1 MKIRTSS
8 AFQKK
13 AFELRKGILKL
24 AKMSGGG
31 GAHLG
36 GTLSC
41 VEILTYLYLVH
52 NIRISKKNWDARDR
66 VLVKGHVHL
75 ALYQLW
81 SDIGLIKK
89 KELQSYGKN
98 GSRIHIL
105 PDIKI
110 PGSEY
115 NSGSLGQVVG
125 IGLGIAISSKI
136 DKKKYNVFCIVGDGE
151 CDSGSMWESVSMAG
165 KLKTKNLIVIV
176 DLNRLSEFQI
186 FKDNVHK
193 DIEKKFRSFEW
204 NTKII
209 NGHSYSELKSAFKL
223 VKNTKKPL
231 AIIANTIKGKGVS
244 FMENNVN
251 WHHKAPNKKEFE
263 IALKEYE
270 K

>member
-1 MKIRTSS
+1 MRIKNSLL
-8 AFQKK
+8 FKK
-13 AFELRKGILKL
+13 KTYELRKGILEL
-24 AKMSGGG
+24 AKMTGGA

-52 NIRISKKNWDARDR
+52 KINLDKKKWNSRDR
-66 VLVKGHVHL
+66 VLVKGHAHL

-81 SDIGLIKK
+81 AELGLIKK
-89 KELQSYGKN
+89 KELFSYGKN

-105 PDIKI
+105 PDINI

-125 IGLGIAISSKI
+125 IGLGMAINSRI
-136 DKKKYNVFCIVGDGE
+136 DKERYNVFCLVGDGE
-151 CDSGSMWESVSMAG
+151 CDSGSMWESVSLAG
-165 KLKTKNLIVIV
+165 RLKMKNLIVIV

-186 FKDNVHK
+186 FEDNIHK
-193 DIEKKFRSFEW
+193 EIDKKFKSFGW

-209 NGHSYSELKSAFKL
+209 NGHSFSELKSAFNLIK
-223 VKNTKKPL
+223 KTKRPL
-231 AIIANTIKGKGVS
+231 SIIANTIKGKGVS

-251 WHHKAPNKKEFE
+251 WHHKAPSQKEFE

-270 K
+270 E

>member
-1 MKIRTSS
+1 MRIKNSLL
-8 AFQKK
+8 FEKK
-13 AFELRKGILKL
+13 TFELRKGILKL
-24 AKMSGGG
+24 AQMTG
-31 GAHLG
+31 GAGAHMG

-41 VEILTYLYLVH
+41 VEILTYLYLVYKI
-52 NIRISKKNWDARDR
+52 NLNKKKWNSRDR
-66 VLVKGHVHL
+66 VLVKGHAHL

-81 SDIGLIKK
+81 AELGLIKK
-89 KELQSYGKN
+89 KELISYGKN

-105 PDIKI
+105 PDINI

-125 IGLGIAISSKI
+125 IGLGMAINSKI
-136 DKKKYNVFCIVGDGE
+136 DKKKYNVFCLVGDGE
-151 CDSGSMWESVSMAG
+151 CDSGSMWESVSLAG
-165 KLKTKNLIVIV
+165 RLKIKNLIVIV

-186 FKDNVHK
+186 FEDNVHK
-193 DIEKKFRSFEW
+193 EIEKKFKSFGW

-209 NGHSYSELKSAFKL
+209 NGHSFYELKSAFNL
-223 VKNTKKPL
+223 VKKTKRPL

-244 FMENNVN
+244 FMENNVH
-251 WHHKAPNKKEFE
+251 WHHKAPSAKEFE

>member
-1 MKIRTSS
+1 MKIRN
-8 AFQKK
+8 AAVFEKK
-13 AFELRKGILKL
+13 TYELRKGILEL
-24 AKMSGGG
+24 AKMTGGA

-52 NIRISKKNWDARDR
+52 EINISKKKWHLRDR
-66 VLVKGHVHL
+66 VLVKGHAHL

-81 SDIGLIKK
+81 AEIGLIKK
-89 KELQSYGKN
+89 KELLSYGKD

-105 PDIKI
+105 PDYKV

-125 IGLGIAISSKI
+125 IGLGIAINSRI
-136 DKKKYNVFCIVGDGE
+136 DKIKYNVYCLVGDGE

-165 KLKTKNLIVIV
+165 KLKMKNLIVIV
-176 DLNRLSEFQI
+176 DLNRLSEFQV
-186 FKDNVHK
+186 FNDNVHK
-193 DIEKKFRSFEW
+193 EIEKKFKSFDW

-209 NGHSYSELKSAFKL
+209 NGHSFSNLKSAFNQIK
-223 VKNTKKPL
+223 KSKKPL

-251 WHHKAPNKKEFE
+251 WHHKAPSKKEFN